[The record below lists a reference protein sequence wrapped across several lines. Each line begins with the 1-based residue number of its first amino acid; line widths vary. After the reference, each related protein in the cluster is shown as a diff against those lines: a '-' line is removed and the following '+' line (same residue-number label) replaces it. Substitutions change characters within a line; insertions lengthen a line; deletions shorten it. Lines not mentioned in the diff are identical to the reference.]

1 LGFVRPLARLLEG
14 KAMAVATPINVQRV
28 VQTQRTTRLS
38 EESNAADDPGTAP
51 TLQAFL
57 EHNGLVGWMDSDEG
71 RCYLLHVCMLRGRA
85 AA

>member
-1 LGFVRPLARLLEG
+1 
-14 KAMAVATPINVQRV
+14 MAVATVIKVQRV
-28 VQTQRTTRLS
+28 VQTQPTTRLS
-38 EESNAADDPGTAP
+38 EEPNAAADPGTAP

-71 RCYLLHVCMLRGRA
+71 RCYLLYVCMLRGRA

>member
-1 LGFVRPLARLLEG
+1 
-14 KAMAVATPINVQRV
+14 MAVATVVKVQRV
-28 VQTQRTTRLS
+28 VQTPRTTRVS
-38 EESNAADDPGTAP
+38 EESQAADDPGMAP

-71 RCYLLHVCMLRGRA
+71 RCYLLYVCMLRGRA

>member
-1 LGFVRPLARLLEG
+1 MLVRPLARLLEG

-38 EESNAADDPGTAP
+38 EEPNAVDDPATAP

-71 RCYLLHVCMLRGRA
+71 RCYLLHVCRVQGRRA
-85 AA
+85 A